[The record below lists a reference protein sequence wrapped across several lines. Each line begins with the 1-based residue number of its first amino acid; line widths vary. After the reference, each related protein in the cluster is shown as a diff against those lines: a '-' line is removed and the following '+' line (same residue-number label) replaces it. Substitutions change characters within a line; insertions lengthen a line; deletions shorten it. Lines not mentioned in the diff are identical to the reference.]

1 VKFWPWSMYRSFFQ
15 NLGARQI
22 LILLFLCCSA
32 PPSLHQRCLRLRPK
46 PWTSWLNAI
55 PVVGIVL
62 VTELRKGEEVLEVHK
77 FVWLAKF

>member
-1 VKFWPWSMYRSFFQ
+1 
-15 NLGARQI
+15 
-22 LILLFLCCSA
+22 
-32 PPSLHQRCLRLRPK
+32 LHQRCLRLRPK